1 MSIGIL
7 ILRLVVGLTQAEHGA
22 QKLFGWFGGYGLT
35 GTGGFLEQL
44 GFVPGRRAALFAGL
58 AETGAG
64 LLLALG
70 LATPVAAAVALSV
83 MVVASVSA
91 HAPKGFFVHNG
102 GYEYTLI
109 LGIAALSLAFTGPG
123 PLSLDAVQRA
133 SPRLAAL
140 WAERIFCTP
149 PRRPISERMASWL
162 RGAQRFTV
170 VVGGRRVAAWSW
182 GDKGPGVLLV
192 HGWGSRGARFVDLGN
207 A

>member
-1 MSIGIL
+1 M
-7 ILRLVVGLTQAEHGA
+7 
-22 QKLFGWFGGYGLT
+22 
-35 GTGGFLEQL
+35 
-44 GFVPGRRAALFAGL
+44 

-123 PLSLDAVQRA
+123 PLSLDAVLGVRDA
-133 SPRLAAL
+133 GAGWGLAAL
-140 WAERIFCTP
+140 
-149 PRRPISERMASWL
+149 
-162 RGAQRFTV
+162 
-170 VVGGRRVAAWSW
+170 VVGLAGAGFQLARRQVRGETVS
-182 GDKGPGVLLV
+182 GD
-192 HGWGSRGARFVDLGN
+192 
-207 A
+207 

>member
-7 ILRLVVGLTQAEHGA
+7 ILRLVVGLTLAAHGA

-44 GFVPGRRAALFAGL
+44 GFVPGRRAALAAGL

-83 MVVASVSA
+83 MVVAGVSA
-91 HAPKGFFVHNG
+91 HAAKGFFAHNG

-109 LGIAALSLAFTGPG
+109 LGIAALSIAFTGPG
-123 PLSLDAVQRA
+123 ALSLDVVLGVHDAGAEWGLAAFFVGLAGAEIGRA
-133 SPRLAAL
+133 SCR
-140 WAERIFCTP
+140 ER
-149 PRRPISERMASWL
+149 
-162 RGAQRFTV
+162 V
-170 VVGGRRVAAWSW
+170 
-182 GDKGPGVLLV
+182 
-192 HGWGSRGARFVDLGN
+192 
-207 A
+207 

>member
-7 ILRLVVGLTQAEHGA
+7 ILRLVVGLTLAAHGT

-44 GFVPGRRAALFAGL
+44 GFVPGRRHALLAGL

-70 LATPVAAAVALSV
+70 LATPVAAAVALAV
-83 MVVASVSA
+83 MVVAGVSA

-109 LGIAALSLAFTGPG
+109 LGVAALSIAFTGPG
-123 PLSLDAVQRA
+123 PLALDGVLGVSDGGAGWG
-133 SPRLAAL
+133 LAAL
-140 WAERIFCTP
+140 A
-149 PRRPISERMASWL
+149 AGL
-162 RGAQRFTV
+162 AGAGLQL
-170 VVGGRRVAAWSW
+170 GRRRVPEPSS
-182 GDKGPGVLLV
+182 V
-192 HGWGSRGARFVDLGN
+192 SARAD
-207 A
+207 

>member
-7 ILRLVVGLTQAEHGA
+7 ILRLVVGLTLAAHGA

-44 GFVPGRRAALFAGL
+44 GFVPGRRHALFAGV

-70 LATPVAAAVALSV
+70 LVTPVAAAVAIAV
-83 MVVASVSA
+83 MVVAGVSA
-91 HAPKGFFVHNG
+91 HAKKGFFAHNG

-123 PLSLDAVQRA
+123 PLSLDAVLGVRDA
-133 SPRLAAL
+133 GAGWGLAAL
-140 WAERIFCTP
+140 AAGLAGAGLQLA
-149 PRRPISERMASWL
+149 RRQLPEPSR
-162 RGAQRFTV
+162 TV
-170 VVGGRRVAAWSW
+170 TGETVT
-182 GDKGPGVLLV
+182 GD
-192 HGWGSRGARFVDLGN
+192 
-207 A
+207 